1 LEFGNLEENEIK
13 RMFYFEKIQNFEK
26 ISLPKMLVSMI
37 KKIRLD
43 LALRS
48 QLMNLIKLRLVNPRN

>member
-26 ISLPKMLVSMI
+26 ISLPKMLVSTI